1 MTRFGILTQQDK
13 IQYVSQIMDEIGKQ
27 KYLGIAFLL
36 EGLISIF
43 ETYVKWRLG
52 LYGGGDGRG
61 LGLLLG

>member
-13 IQYVSQIMDEIGKQ
+13 IQYVSQIIDEIGKR
-27 KYLGIAFLL
+27 KYLGISFFLG
-36 EGLISIF
+36 GLFSIF

-52 LYGGGDGRG
+52 LYGGGVGRG